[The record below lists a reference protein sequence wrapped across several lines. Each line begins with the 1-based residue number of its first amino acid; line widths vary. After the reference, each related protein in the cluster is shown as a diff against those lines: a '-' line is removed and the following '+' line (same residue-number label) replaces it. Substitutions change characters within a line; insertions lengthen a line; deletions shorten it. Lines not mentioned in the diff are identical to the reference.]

1 MPLIGYCCF
10 TFLIRSGALF
20 INLSSHAERKGDPM
34 RTKAIKAVLLTSLVA
49 VAASFQSTNAAQFNN
64 QSGSNC
70 MAINQGQ
77 AFEITWTERGIRNVS
92 TTRSLWITCPV
103 PQVSEAGSGDFTTPP
118 LDVVVHLE
126 NTTNTE
132 QTVTC
137 VSRRYNNSAVEQ
149 EAVPE
154 DIVVLANSVEDELI
168 EGSGTPA
175 DFDFYSLTC
184 KLPPQIGLTHYV
196 NN

>member
-1 MPLIGYCCF
+1 
-10 TFLIRSGALF
+10 
-20 INLSSHAERKGDPM
+20 M

-49 VAASFQSTNAAQFNN
+49 VAASFQSTNAASFNN
-64 QSGSNC
+64 QAGSNC

-77 AFEITWTERGIRNVS
+77 AFELTWTERGIKNVS

-103 PQVSEAGSGDFTTPP
+103 PQVSDEADTG
-118 LDVVVHLE
+118 LNVVVHLE
-126 NTTNTE
+126 NTTATD

-137 VSRRYNNSAVEQ
+137 IARRYNNSAVQQ
-149 EAVPE
+149 EAKAE
-154 DIVVLANSVEDELI
+154 DILVTQNSVVSQNIIL
-168 EGSGTPA
+168 SGTPA
-175 DFDFYSLTC
+175 QFDFHSLTC